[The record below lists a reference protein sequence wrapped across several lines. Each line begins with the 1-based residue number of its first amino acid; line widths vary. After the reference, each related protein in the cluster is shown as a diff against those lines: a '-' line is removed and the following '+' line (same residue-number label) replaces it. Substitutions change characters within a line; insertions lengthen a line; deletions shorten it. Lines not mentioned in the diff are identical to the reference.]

1 MSKFRGT
8 QLTVG
13 SDDNLWD
20 LYMERRMDQM
30 MKELEKNV
38 VSVDYLSRLSY

>member
-13 SDDNLWD
+13 SDDHLWD